1 MNLLRKLRNL
11 HWFDRLPYI
20 AVVLGPVALFVPDL
34 LRGRALFWG
43 TPLLQFVP
51 WRTYAFELLRAGEA
65 PLWNDL
71 LGMGAPLLANYQSA
85 LLYPPT
91 MLLLL
96 TGPALGN
103 GLLVMLH
110 LIWTG
115 VGCVL
120 LARRLRLRILG
131 QIVAGA
137 AFSLCGYLV
146 ARGGFLSIIATA
158 AWLPWLILAVER
170 LARAQ
175 ERSGWS
181 RDTTKSIAVLG
192 FVFAMQWLAGHAQT
206 AWYSLLLAFVW
217 GVWRVFSDKGRVGT
231 GWMTIVLG
239 AGGLFG
245 FALAAVQL
253 LPTLEYLLQSQR
265 GGTLEE
271 SFALTYS
278 FWPWRLLTLLAPNLF
293 GNPAGA
299 GYWGYGNYWEDAVY
313 IGILPFL
320 LACRAIVQGWRGA
333 SPRSRLIRF
342 LAASGLVAFT
352 FALGKNTPIFIYLF
366 RHLPTFGLFQAPTRW
381 NLITVFALSLLAGI
395 GADSWERPSERG
407 KYWTRLGMAGAA
419 IVGVAAWAASRVWP
433 DIETSFVSAF
443 ARMGVWFFLF
453 GAMHMLQPAS
463 TGARWWPACVSTLV
477 VVDLVLL
484 GAGLNPTIGVGVFVG
499 ESRLLEK
506 VGRDHRIYMPPEIE
520 YDVKFVQTHRFD
532 RFLADFDW
540 SYVRDIGLPNTTLL
554 DRIPS
559 ANNFDP
565 LLPARYSQWM
575 EQLEELPEPRKME
588 MLGLMDV
595 GWAAVDDGGIH
606 YRPIPNPRRVRVL
619 SKARFVESNAS
630 AITIVANEGF
640 DPEREIVLEG
650 EPANGDATQ
659 AGTGSAVIEPTKVS
673 TEVRVKVSTTGGAWL
688 QLSDSWYPGWKVYV
702 DDRQSRLYRS
712 DGFFRA
718 VWVPDG
724 DHSVRFRYQPLSF
737 TLGSWLSLLAW
748 IALLGLLWRWRPR

>member
-1 MNLLRKLRNL
+1 MNPLPKLRRL
-11 HWFDRLPYI
+11 HWFEWLPYI
-20 AVVLGPVALFVPDL
+20 AVGLGPVALLLPDL
-34 LRGRALFWG
+34 LCGRALFWG

-120 LARRLRLRILG
+120 LTRRLGLGSLG
-131 QIVAGA
+131 QSVAGA

-170 LARAQ
+170 LAGAQ
-175 ERSGWS
+175 RRSGWG
-181 RDTTKSIAVLG
+181 RETAKSIAVLG

-217 GVWRVFSDKGRVGT
+217 GVWRGFSDEGKAGAGR
-231 GWMTIVLG
+231 IALALG
-239 AGGLFG
+239 AGGLSG
-245 FALAAVQL
+245 LALAAVQL
-253 LPTLEYLLQSQR
+253 FPTLEYLSQSQR
-265 GGTLEE
+265 VGTLEE

-313 IGILPFL
+313 VGVLPFL
-320 LACRAIVQGWRGA
+320 LACRAVLQGLRGA
-333 SPRSRLIRF
+333 GARARLIRF
-342 LAASGLVAFT
+342 LAGAGLVAFA
-352 FALGKNTPIFIYLF
+352 FALGKNTPIFVFLF

-395 GADSWERPSERG
+395 GAEGWERPSERG

-419 IVGVAAWAASRVWP
+419 IVGVAAWAASQVWP

-443 ARMGVWFFLF
+443 ARMGVWLFLF
-453 GAMHMLQPAS
+453 GAVHLLQPAS
-463 TGARWWPACVSTLV
+463 SGARWWAFCVSTLV

-484 GAGLNPTIGVGVFVG
+484 GAGLNPTIDAGVFGG
-499 ESRLLEK
+499 ESHLLEK
-506 VGRDHRIYMPPEIE
+506 VGREHRTYMPPEVE
-520 YDVKFVQTHRFD
+520 YDAKFVQTHRFD
-532 RFLADFDW
+532 RFLENFDW

-565 LLPARYSQWM
+565 LLPARYAEWM
-575 EQLEELPEPRKME
+575 EQLEELPETRKAE
-588 MLGLMDV
+588 LLGLMDV
-595 GWAAVDDGGIH
+595 GWVALDDGGIR
-606 YRPIPNPRRVRVL
+606 YRPVPNPSRVRVL
-619 SKARFVESNAS
+619 SQARFVDSTAS
-630 AITIVANEGF
+630 ALTILADEGF
-640 DPEREIVLEG
+640 DPQREIVLEG
-650 EPANGDATQ
+650 KPAIDDATQ
-659 AGTGSAVIEPTKVS
+659 AGTGSAVIEPTRGS
-673 TEVRVKVSTTGGAWL
+673 TEVRIRASTSGGGWL

-702 DDRQSRLYRS
+702 DDRPNRLYRS
-712 DGFFRA
+712 DGLFRA

-748 IALLGLLWRWRPR
+748 MALLGLLWRWRPK